1 MDYAKMTEDDIT
13 LTSNHG
19 NSKYEGKNTLN
30 YLDDL
35 MHKQWNIKVSANTQI
50 NDQHLNTYGLGYSKE
65 TGEGSRLKNAPES
78 NTYTLCD
85 DNWFIHAPFD
95 TKKQEGVELIG
106 DYRGR
111 WNSFTGKVKPTEARV
126 TSVANVG
133 TAYKNYLEKADHGFE
148 QRLRAGIDARIGD
161 NTNVTLLGSASG
173 MTGVDTIYD
182 VSTSQ
187 RLNHQRMDTVDV
199 TQHANKWDFSIG
211 RLTEPMGVTGY
222 WFGKEYDGGRAVWT
236 SGKNQVCIGY
246 GDFGQSTGINDSV
259 YTHATVK
266 IFFRA
271 PTVEEFIGDESG
283 TVADNTLDMINFRQ
297 QIRNA
302 KTEAE
307 QAAIVKRMY
316 DLVKKAYGDSQ
327 IIQTGQIGGDLNMSE
342 CLPTLFQIEYV
353 DSRGNKHIGEIKA
366 TAVLENFSN
375 GAFLLETPSMATYL
389 KGWVQ
394 DEVHLTEVAEQYKR
408 IWERYNSKFEDVKP
422 LSPVPTDW
430 KKAVYD
436 MVQSLPNDYIGQT
449 MSWGNGFSVSSR
461 VGQYFK
467 ALSDTLRYHVAESNS
482 LPRPELGNVTGLCVK
497 TLGTVLVQDQ
507 IPPLDKAA
515 FVQAK
520 HQFGDDFGVQ
530 AWYLRSVS
538 DDTHS
543 ISYANLDHN
552 DVASFDQLA
561 NVIGLGATWRIGDT
575 IRFSYEWGQN
585 RTAFGRFM
593 NGNTIYNHETG
604 TSDFDIA
611 GRSNGG
617 TPRFWVA
624 RVDIGKSDTDR
635 PGSWNAFADYKY
647 FQHGSFFGGNGTE
660 GVPDRYMDGIKS
672 FTIGGGYV
680 PAKDFLL
687 EAFYTFGAKGIGKRD
702 TLYGPEN
709 FTLGDYTRV
718 QVSYKF

>member
-1 MDYAKMTEDDIT
+1 MI
-13 LTSNHG
+13 
-19 NSKYEGKNTLN
+19 
-30 YLDDL
+30 
-35 MHKQWNIKVSANTQI
+35 
-50 NDQHLNTYGLGYSKE
+50 
-65 TGEGSRLKNAPES
+65 
-78 NTYTLCD
+78 
-85 DNWFIHAPFD
+85 
-95 TKKQEGVELIG
+95 IG

-173 MTGVDTIYD
+173 MTGVDTIHD

-211 RLTEPMGVTGY
+211 RLTEPMAVTGY

-246 GDFGQSTGINDSV
+246 GDFGQSTGISNSA

-266 IFFRA
+266 IFFIA

-353 DSRGNKHIGEIKA
+353 DSRGNKHIGEIKV

-375 GAFLLETPSMATYL
+375 GDFLLETPSMATYL
-389 KGWVQ
+389 KRWVQ

-436 MVQSLPNDYIGQT
+436 MV
-449 MSWGNGFSVSSR
+449 
-461 VGQYFK
+461 
-467 ALSDTLRYHVAESNS
+467 
-482 LPRPELGNVTGLCVK
+482 
-497 TLGTVLVQDQ
+497 
-507 IPPLDKAA
+507 
-515 FVQAK
+515 
-520 HQFGDDFGVQ
+520 
-530 AWYLRSVS
+530 
-538 DDTHS
+538 
-543 ISYANLDHN
+543 
-552 DVASFDQLA
+552 
-561 NVIGLGATWRIGDT
+561 
-575 IRFSYEWGQN
+575 
-585 RTAFGRFM
+585 
-593 NGNTIYNHETG
+593 
-604 TSDFDIA
+604 
-611 GRSNGG
+611 
-617 TPRFWVA
+617 
-624 RVDIGKSDTDR
+624 
-635 PGSWNAFADYKY
+635 
-647 FQHGSFFGGNGTE
+647 
-660 GVPDRYMDGIKS
+660 
-672 FTIGGGYV
+672 
-680 PAKDFLL
+680 
-687 EAFYTFGAKGIGKRD
+687 
-702 TLYGPEN
+702 
-709 FTLGDYTRV
+709 
-718 QVSYKF
+718 